1 MKFLD
6 SVINRL
12 KIKTHWSKRRPL
24 CCVIAQ
30 FLFVF
35 SGQARSLD
43 VVSVRPDYYSI
54 EVQSTRSADKPRV
67 VSTWA
72 HATFAGE
79 SYRALMPTEMV
90 RGPMTRL
97 DFHWSPGSAL
107 AGGSEKVELEW
118 RWLDSTQWQTRLL
131 GEGFRDPA
139 SGHLILSPT
148 NLNWGEE
155 RSGKIQMRFMIRD
168 GSGRTAQDGG
178 HNSTLNL
185 QVVRRDALAALRFS
199 EEWRTLQQG
208 ELLAGE
214 SFEIDYSLAR
224 IAQQMSA
231 DLSEDSPWCLYA
243 KVQFDDGPV
252 QNYPLLAA
260 HREYPE
266 KVIGIVPTVQIPTN
280 ARRMTLWFFAFHN
293 SSSYFDSNF
302 GQNYQ
307 FIIKQR

>member
-1 MKFLD
+1 MKFLG
-6 SVINRL
+6 SVIKRL
-12 KIKTHWSKRRPL
+12 KMSSQGSKKRPL
-24 CCVIAQ
+24 CGIIAQ

-35 SGQARSLD
+35 PGEARILD

-107 AGGSEKVELEW
+107 AGGSEKVALEW

-131 GEGFRDPA
+131 GEGFRDPV
-139 SGHLILSPT
+139 SGHLILSPA

-155 RSGKIQMRFMIRD
+155 RSGKIKMRFMIRD
-168 GSGRTAQDGG
+168 EFGRTTQDGG

-208 ELLAGE
+208 ELLAGD
-214 SFEIDYSLAR
+214 SFELHYSFAR
-224 IAQQMSA
+224 ITQQFSS
-231 DLSEDSPWCLYA
+231 DLGEDSPWCLDA

-280 ARRMTLWFFAFHN
+280 ASRMNLWFFAFHER
-293 SSSYFDSNF
+293 SSYFDSNF

-307 FIIKQR
+307 FVIKQR

>member
-1 MKFLD
+1 MKFLG
-6 SVINRL
+6 SVIKRL
-12 KIKTHWSKRRPL
+12 KMSSQGSKKRPL
-24 CCVIAQ
+24 CGIIAQ

-35 SGQARSLD
+35 PGEARILD

-107 AGGSEKVELEW
+107 AGGSEKVALEW

-131 GEGFRDPA
+131 GEGFRDPV
-139 SGHLILSPT
+139 SGHLILSPA
-148 NLNWGEE
+148 NLNWGEG

-168 GSGRTAQDGG
+168 EFGRTAQDGG
-178 HNSTLNL
+178 PNSTLNM

-208 ELLAGE
+208 ELLAGD
-214 SFEIDYSLAR
+214 SFELHYSFAR
-224 IAQQMSA
+224 IAQQFSS
-231 DLSEDSPWCLYA
+231 DLIEDSPWCLYA

-252 QNYPLLAA
+252 QNYPLLAT

-280 ARRMTLWFFAFHN
+280 ARRMTLWFLAFHD

-307 FIIKQR
+307 FVIKQR

>member
-1 MKFLD
+1 VKFLG

-12 KIKTHWSKRRPL
+12 KMSSQGSKKRPL
-24 CCVIAQ
+24 CGIIAQ

-35 SGQARSLD
+35 PGEARILD

-54 EVQSTRSADKPRV
+54 EVQSTRSADKPRI

-107 AGGSEKVELEW
+107 AGGSEKVALEW

-131 GEGFRDPA
+131 GEGFRDPV
-139 SGHLILSPT
+139 SGNLILSPA
-148 NLNWGEE
+148 NLNWGEG

-168 GSGRTAQDGG
+168 EFGRTAQDGG
-178 HNSTLNL
+178 PNSTLNM
-185 QVVRRDALAALRFS
+185 QIVRRDALAALRFS

-208 ELLAGE
+208 ELLAGD
-214 SFEIDYSLAR
+214 SFELHYSFAR
-224 IAQQMSA
+224 IAQQFRS
-231 DLSEDSPWCLYA
+231 DLIEDSPWCLYA

-280 ARRMTLWFFAFHN
+280 ARRMTLWFFAFRD

-307 FIIKQR
+307 FVIKQR